1 VEIDAAPFTMNIPHQ
16 YNTAHVVKVKELFLT
31 GISMSVIYGSAAGAN
46 VIYGKNNTGV
56 AFSTGGGGF
65 SPNDVDGL
73 GAWYDASDSTT
84 ITESSGRVSVW
95 SDKKGSAD
103 LVQTTSGDQPLLVDA
118 AQNDLDII
126 DFAGSRDMG
135 TAGLSAIVQPQTWYV
150 VATATSSDAT
160 RRPFWSGSQQF
171 FTATTPEFRIY
182 AGGQIGFNESLGT
195 TQFYIWTLRFNGA
208 SSEMLLDDTSK
219 VTGNAGTDS
228 AGTLNV
234 GGDSDKANNKF
245 GEILRYDADV
255 SSDDNDLIID
265 YLNDKWGL

>member
-1 VEIDAAPFTMNIPHQ
+1 MKIHG
-16 YNTAHVVKVKELFLT
+16 TAK
-31 GISMSVIYGSAAGAN
+31 GGALS
-46 VIYGKNNTGV
+46 KKDFGV
-56 AFSTGGGGF
+56 AFGGGGNGGF
-65 SPNDVDGL
+65 SPDDVDDL
-73 GAWYDASDSTT
+73 GAWYDASDSST
-84 ITESSGRVSVW
+84 ISESSGRVSQW
-95 SDKKGSAD
+95 NDKKGSAN
-103 LVQTTSGDQPLLVDA
+103 LVQATSGDQPLVVEA

-126 DFAGSRDMG
+126 DFAGDRDMG